1 MLWLTLLLAPLLT
14 LAALY
19 AAAHHSR
26 GMTPAYGLV
35 DGRLRPCP
43 PTPNCVGSEPGPSR
57 LDKQVAPLRPGAH
70 ATEQA
75 WPALQRAITAQGGVL
90 VLVTSDYL
98 TATFKTPLLGFVD
111 DFEARF
117 DKVAG
122 VIHLR
127 SASRVGRSDLGAN
140 RARLER
146 LTAAYTAELE
156 RPETR
161 T

>member
-1 MLWLTLLLAPLLT
+1 MLWLTLLLVPLLT

-19 AAAHHSR
+19 AAAHYSR

-43 PTPNCVGSEPGPSR
+43 PTPNCIGNEPGPSR
-57 LDKQVAPLRPGAH
+57 SGEQVAPLRPGAH
-70 ATEQA
+70 AAEQA
-75 WPALQRAITAQGGVL
+75 WAALQRAITAEGGEL
-90 VLVTSDYL
+90 VLVTGSYL
-98 TATFKTPLLGFVD
+98 AATFKTPLLGFVD
-111 DFEARF
+111 DLEARL
-117 DKVAG
+117 DEATG